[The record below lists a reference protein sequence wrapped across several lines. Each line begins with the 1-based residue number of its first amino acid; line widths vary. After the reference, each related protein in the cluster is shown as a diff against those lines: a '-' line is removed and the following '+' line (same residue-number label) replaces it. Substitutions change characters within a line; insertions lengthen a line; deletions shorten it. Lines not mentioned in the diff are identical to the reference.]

1 MPLICYF
8 FLTLLLE
15 LPWVYLF
22 FNPDFAV
29 GCKTCPKGR
38 RKPFWEAL
46 SGLTLTKMLRILRQP
61 KANFAEAKFGFKKEL
76 PYAMVVAFLL
86 NLFTWPL
93 LHVLLHYTNIN
104 INILELGVAA
114 TEGLGFWLLLGC
126 RWQKA
131 WGVAI
136 LANGCS
142 YGAGVL
148 LNKYFV

>member
-1 MPLICYF
+1 MPLIYYF
-8 FLTLLLE
+8 LLTLVLE

-22 FNPDFAV
+22 
-29 GCKTCPKGR
+29 
-38 RKPFWEAL
+38 
-46 SGLTLTKMLRILRQP
+46 
-61 KANFAEAKFGFKKEL
+61 FKKEL

-93 LHVLLHYTNIN
+93 LHVLLHYTSIN

-136 LANGCS
+136 LANGFS
-142 YGAGVL
+142 YGVGVL
-148 LNKYFV
+148 LNTYIL